1 VKTPLLSCVAAW
13 LLVCLAVGPAL
24 GAPQGLAESSAQGPT
39 QGSAQGVAQGAPALC
54 GQPIPEPAQ
63 LPPDGSGPV
72 VYYIGLCF
80 AAQGNVSSV
89 ESETYLYYIKLQ
101 PSRPSRGEWVP
112 YDEAAHDTAVA
123 DFKRLWA
130 TGFLDDLS
138 IEATDYLFANGVTGK
153 IITYHLEERP
163 RVKLVTYQGTKVID
177 RTQIDERLR
186 EKDLALRL
194 DAFLDERTLSRVD
207 KILRDM
213 MSEKGYA
220 RAAVSHAVTA
230 APGGPKLVNVSFTID
245 QGPNLV
251 IRDMQFVGN
260 RHIADRTL
268 ARVMKENREQSL
280 WTVLTGGGSY
290 KEDGFATDA
299 QGIEDYYR
307 DHGYVQAR
315 VGTPELRALDESP
328 DGKTRWIQ
336 LRVPVVEGVR
346 YRIGTITF
354 EGNQLVPTNTLQ
366 QLFTLKEGAWYS
378 QAVVR
383 KGLEKARELY
393 GAAGYMEF
401 TGFPDLSAVTV
412 PELLASGDPVIDVRM
427 KLTEGP
433 QYTVNRITFTGNTTT
448 HDAVIRREVQLVEG
462 GVFNTES
469 LKYSIRRLNQLG
481 YFKPLEG
488 NDKDM
493 KVEKTTER
501 EHAVDVTLAFEEQNR
516 NQVNF
521 GAGVSQFEGVFG
533 NLAYTTTNF
542 MGRGESLTLSA
553 QKGARSSIYQLSFT
567 EPYIFGRPMT
577 GGFDLYSR
585 KTDFLTGVG
594 NVGYSEVRS
603 GFNLTGGH
611 ALFRFSRAFLT
622 YGYEVIDTAMS
633 NDLLNQLDSQGSVGV
648 PVFNPFLDEGR
659 HVESRVT
666 PTFVHSTVDNPI
678 FPRSGKKLQFTM
690 PVAGGFL
697 GGTSSYVKP
706 EVESI
711 LYIPHTRRTAI
722 GLRAGAGWVRPY
734 GGTQALPYYL
744 HYFLGGEYQIRGVDI
759 RTVGPTDEDNR
770 AIGGNKFVLFNA
782 EYYVDVHRMVRV
794 LAFHDA
800 GQAFADDE
808 RVDLRR
814 MRTSSGLEVRFMVP
828 VLNVPFRLIYAWN
841 TYRDVFQPARTFKF
855 AVGTTF

>member
-1 VKTPLLSCVAAW
+1 VKKSSLLLLGAVWA
-13 LLVCLAVGPAL
+13 LVCPAE
-24 GAPQGLAESSAQGPT
+24 GSA
-39 QGSAQGVAQGAPALC
+39 QGSAQGSPEGSTQGAPTLC
-54 GQPIPEPAQ
+54 GQPVPEPAQ

-80 AAQGNVSSV
+80 SAQGNVSSV
-89 ESETYLYYIKLQ
+89 DPETYLYYLTLQ
-101 PSRPSRGEWVP
+101 PSRPSQGTWLP
-112 YDEAAHDTAVA
+112 YDDTAYEAAIA

-138 IEATDYLFANGVTGK
+138 IEATDYRFANGVIGK
-153 IITYHLEERP
+153 VITYHLEERP
-163 RVKLVTYQGTKVID
+163 RVKLVSYRGTKAID
-177 RTQIDERLR
+177 RAQIDERLR
-186 EKDLALRL
+186 DKDLALRL
-194 DAFLDERTLSRVD
+194 DAFLDERLLSRID
-207 KILRDM
+207 KVLRDM

-220 RAAVSHAVTA
+220 RAEVSHAVTA
-230 APGGPKLVNVSFTID
+230 VAGGPKLVNVAFTID

-251 IRDMQFVGN
+251 IRDIEFLDN
-260 RHIADRTL
+260 RQVADRTL
-268 ARVMKENREQSL
+268 SRVMKENREQSV
-280 WTVLTGGGSY
+280 WTLLKGGGSY
-290 KEDGFATDA
+290 KEDAFATDA
-299 QGIEDYYR
+299 QSVEDYYR
-307 DHGYVQAR
+307 DHGYVNAR
-315 VGTPELRALDESP
+315 VGVPELRALDESG
-328 DGKTRWIQ
+328 DGRTRWVQ
-336 LRVPVVEGVR
+336 LRIPVVEGIR
-346 YRIGTITF
+346 YRVGTITF
-354 EGNQLVPTNTLQ
+354 EGNRLVPTGTLEQ
-366 QLFTLKEGAWYS
+366 VFGLKEGEWYS

-401 TGFPDLSAVTV
+401 TGFPDLSASVV
-412 PELLASGDPVIDVRM
+412 PALLAAGDPLVDVRM

-448 HDAVIRREVQLVEG
+448 YDAVIRREVQLVEG

-488 NDKDM
+488 NDKDL
-493 KVEKTTER
+493 KVEKTPGR

-516 NQVNF
+516 NQLNF

-533 NLAYTTTNF
+533 NLSYTSSNF
-542 MGRGESLTLSA
+542 LGRGESVTVSA
-553 QKGARSSIYQLSFT
+553 QKGARSSNYQLSFS
-567 EPYIFGRPMT
+567 EPYVFSRPMT
-577 GGFDLYSR
+577 AGLDLYSR
-585 KTDFLTGVG
+585 KVDFLTGVG
-594 NVGYSEVRS
+594 TVGYSEVRS
-603 GFNLTGGH
+603 GFNVTGGH

-633 NDLLNQLDSQGSVGV
+633 TDLLDQLDSQGSVGV

-659 HVESRVT
+659 HIESRLT
-666 PTFVHSTVDNPI
+666 PTVAHSTVDNP
-678 FPRSGKKLQFTM
+678 FAPRSGKKLQFTM
-690 PVAGGFL
+690 PLAGGLL

-706 EVESI
+706 EIESI
-711 LYIPHTRRTAI
+711 LYIPHTRRTAV
-722 GLRAGAGWVRPY
+722 GLRFGAGWVRPY
-734 GGTQALPYYL
+734 GHTQALPYYL
-744 HYFLGGEYQIRGVDI
+744 RYFLGGEYQIRGVDI

-782 EYYVDVHRMVRV
+782 EYYFDVHRMVRAMV
-794 LAFHDA
+794 FHDA
-800 GQAFADDE
+800 GQAFSDEE

-814 MRTSSGLEVRFMVP
+814 MRTSSGVEVRVMVP

>member
-1 VKTPLLSCVAAW
+1 LLLGAAW
-13 LLVCLAVGPAL
+13 ALLWLADARQAHAQPTS
-24 GAPQGLAESSAQGPT
+24 QGQPT
-39 QGSAQGVAQGAPALC
+39 LC
-54 GQPIPEPAQ
+54 GQPIPEPAR

-80 AAQGNVSSV
+80 SAQGNVSSV
-89 ESETYLYYIKLQ
+89 DAETYLYYVKLQ
-101 PSRPSRGEWVP
+101 PSRPSQGMWVT
-112 YDEAAHDTAVA
+112 YDDAAYDIALA

-138 IEATDYLFANGVTGK
+138 IEATDYQFANGVTGK
-153 IITYHLEERP
+153 VITYHLEERP

-177 RTQIDERLR
+177 RAKIDERLR
-186 EKDLALRL
+186 EKDIALQL
-194 DAFLDERTLSRVD
+194 DSFLDERGLARID
-207 KILRDM
+207 KVLRDM

-220 RAAVSHAVTA
+220 RAEVSHTVASVA
-230 APGGPKLVNVSFTID
+230 GGPKLVNVTFTIN
-245 QGPNLV
+245 QGPSVV
-251 IRDMQFVGN
+251 IRDVEFLGN
-260 RHIADRTL
+260 RHMADGTL
-268 ARVMKENREQSL
+268 AHAMKENREQSL
-280 WTVLTGGGSY
+280 WSVLKGGGSY

-299 QGIEDYYR
+299 QSVEDYYR
-307 DHGYVQAR
+307 DHGYVHAR
-315 VGTPELRALDESP
+315 VGVPELRALDESS
-328 DGKTRWIQ
+328 DRRSRWVQ
-336 LRVPVVEGVR
+336 LRIPVVEGGR
-346 YRIGTITF
+346 YRIGTVTF
-354 EGNQLVPTNTLQ
+354 EGNQLVPTNTLR
-366 QLFTLKEGAWYS
+366 QLFALKEGEWYS

-401 TGFPDLSAVTV
+401 TGFPDLTAVPV
-412 PELLASGDPVIDVRM
+412 PESLAAGDPVIDVRM

-448 HDAVIRREVQLVEG
+448 RDAVIRREVQLVEG
-462 GVFNTES
+462 GLFNTEA
-469 LKYSIRRLNQLG
+469 LKHSVRRLNQLG

-493 KVEKTTER
+493 KVEKSTER
-501 EHAVDVTLAFEEQNR
+501 EHAVDVTLTFEEQNR
-516 NQVNF
+516 NQLTF
-521 GAGVSQFEGVFG
+521 GAGVSQYEGLFG
-533 NLAYTTTNF
+533 NLGYTTTNF

-553 QKGARSSIYQLSFT
+553 QKGVRSSVYQLSFS
-567 EPYIFGRPMT
+567 EPYVFSRPMT
-577 GGFDLYSR
+577 AGFDLYSR
-585 KTDFLTGVG
+585 KIDYLTGV
-594 NVGYSEVRS
+594 NTIGYSEVRS

-611 ALFRFSRAFLT
+611 ALFRYSRAFLT

-633 NDLLNQLDSQGSVGV
+633 NDLLDQLDSQGSVGV

-690 PVAGGFL
+690 PLAGGFL
-697 GGTSSYVKP
+697 GGTSNYIKP
-706 EVESI
+706 EVEAI
-711 LYIPHTRRTAI
+711 LYIPHTRRTAL
-722 GLRAGAGWVRPY
+722 GLRANAGWVRPY
-734 GGTQALPYYL
+734 GHTTALPYYL

-770 AIGGNKFVLFNA
+770 ARGGNKFVLFNA
-782 EYYVDVHRMVRV
+782 EYYFDLHRLVRAMV
-794 LAFHDA
+794 FYDA
-800 GQAFADDE
+800 GQAFSDDE
-808 RVDLRR
+808 RVDFLRL
-814 MRTSSGLEVRFMVP
+814 RTSSGVEVRFMVP